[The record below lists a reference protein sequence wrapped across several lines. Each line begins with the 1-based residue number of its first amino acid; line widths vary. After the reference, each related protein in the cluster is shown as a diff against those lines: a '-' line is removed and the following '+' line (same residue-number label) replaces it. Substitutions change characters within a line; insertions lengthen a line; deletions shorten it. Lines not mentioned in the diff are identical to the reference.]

1 MILSVIIL
9 FVIIQNNLFCYID
22 PGTGSLLFSA
32 LFGIIGTLFFLSKAL
47 IIKLKTFSFADRTN
61 KKDKVSKTKSKIII
75 YGEDKRYYN
84 VFKPIIEELINLSI
98 PITYYSSS
106 EDDPIFDI
114 KNDLLYSE
122 FIGTGNRA
130 YAKLNFIEADI
141 CLMTTPNLDVFQL
154 KRSKGVKKYVHIMHA
169 PSEAALYCLY
179 SLDFFDAVL
188 LNGKNQIN
196 DIRELENLRG
206 TKVKELNIIGSS
218 YLDELEKKKNKIN
231 QNNENNLN
239 IEDDKENN
247 KENKKTVLI
256 APSWGVNG
264 LLTRF
269 GEKLIDAIVE
279 KDFYCIIR
287 PHPQSLIVEKE
298 MIEKLKNKYKD
309 NKNLELDFDVDNI
322 YSLSKADVMLSD
334 FSGVIFDYAFM
345 FEKPTIIP
353 SFTFDKRGYD
363 AIELKDETW
372 TFKTLPKISVS
383 LDENNFSSISD
394 IVNETINNESLKENI
409 LKVKEEAYM
418 YRGEAGKRGAL
429 ILSDMLKNVEN

>member
-9 FVIIQNNLFCYID
+9 FIIIQNNLFCYID

-47 IIKLKTFSFADRTN
+47 IIKLKTFSFGEKIN
-61 KKDKVSKTKSKIII
+61 KKDKSYKIKPKIII

-122 FIGTGNRA
+122 FIGVGNKA

-154 KRSKGVKKYVHIMHA
+154 KRSKGVKKYVHIMHS

-206 TKVKELNIIGSS
+206 TKIKYLDIIGST
-218 YLDELEKKKNKIN
+218 YLDELENKKNKILEIK
-231 QNNENNLN
+231 NET
-239 IEDDKENN
+239 K
-247 KENKKTVLI
+247 NKKTVLI
-256 APSWGVNG
+256 APSWGING

-279 KDFYCIIR
+279 NGFHLIIR

-309 NKNLELDFDVDNI
+309 NKNLEWDFDVDNI

-372 TFKTLPKISVS
+372 TFKVLPQISVS
-383 LDENNFSSISD
+383 LDENNFSSIAN
-394 IVNETINNESLKENI
+394 IINETMDNKSLKENI

-418 YRGEAGKRGAL
+418 YRGEASKRGAL
-429 ILSDMLKNVEN
+429 VLNNMLKDLV